1 MKFNFFGF
9 GKKVQPIRN
18 PKNDADFL
26 EAKKKIDEYLLL
38 KLKEAKEIFFF
49 EDVMD
54 IIIEYKVV
62 SYENRNKIKK
72 NFLKTLES
80 ILTEDEKI
88 LFAKYYQFEQFELIS
103 YIKGTKKASK
113 ESLMRLSP
121 KGNKILEEIQIPAV
135 NQDDLD
141 VYAWLEGVYKK
152 ENKEIGNM
160 KKTKVLISQF
170 RVNSGIERNHLAYLC
185 KVFISDEKE
194 MEYSQ
199 KLEFLFWKP
208 ANVFQVKFDIEQ
220 SRLYQYYLK
229 RKEQFDTKF
238 LKIEN

>member
-88 LFAKYYQFEQFELIS
+88 LFAKYYQFEQFELKVYRYFIKEIETLNILLKLPKDQGIDFLMDFS
-103 YIKGTKKASK
+103 EQDKEIYKYLRDRDHINKKNDIKYIKS
-113 ESLMRLSP
+113 
-121 KGNKILEEIQIPAV
+121 I
-135 NQDDLD
+135 
-141 VYAWLEGVYKK
+141 
-152 ENKEIGNM
+152 
-160 KKTKVLISQF
+160 F
-170 RVNSGIERNHLAYLC
+170 
-185 KVFISDEKE
+185 EK
-194 MEYSQ
+194 
-199 KLEFLFWKP
+199 L
-208 ANVFQVKFDIEQ
+208 KFD
-220 SRLYQYYLK
+220 
-229 RKEQFDTKF
+229 
-238 LKIEN
+238 

>member
-9 GKKVQPIRN
+9 GKKIQPIRN
-18 PKNDADFL
+18 PKNDTDFL

-88 LFAKYYQFEQFELIS
+88 LFAKYYQFEQFEL
-103 YIKGTKKASK
+103 K
-113 ESLMRLSP
+113 
-121 KGNKILEEIQIPAV
+121 
-135 NQDDLD
+135 
-141 VYAWLEGVYKK
+141 VYRYFI
-152 ENKEIGNM
+152 KEIETLNILLKTPEASIKFLLDFNEQDKEIYKFIRNRDQDP
-160 KKTKVLISQF
+160 KKI
-170 RVNSGIERNHLAYLC
+170 
-185 KVFISDEKE
+185 D
-194 MEYSQ
+194 Q
-199 KLEFLFWKP
+199 K
-208 ANVFQVKFDIEQ
+208 
-220 SRLYQYYLK
+220 YLK
-229 RKEQFDTKF
+229 NIFEN
-238 LKIEN
+238 LKID